1 MVYSSSNRLAYD
13 SYNQDSLRY
22 LKTQLIA
29 GALGLI
35 GLFIASYIP
44 FRFFERYNK
53 HILLLSILG
62 LLLVFSPLGHNV
74 SSGTGK
80 AFSRWVRIGKFQ
92 FQPVELIKLSMVI
105 YVAHF
110 LSRKRDKIQSLTHG
124 VLPSILILSIVF
136 LLLYIQPDFGSAV
149 LLGLVIVTLL
159 FVGGARP
166 SQIILLTGIACF
178 FVYASI
184 QHDSYKMGRILG
196 FINSLKS
203 PDDTNYQLSL
213 SLGALAHG
221 SLFGDGIGKSIHLRY
236 LPYPHTDFI
245 FTIIGEELGF
255 IGGVCVIALFML
267 FIWRGMHIALHVAD
281 RFASLLAFGIT
292 ILIGF
297 QTIVNI
303 GVVTGMMPTK
313 GLTLPFIS
321 YGGSSLLVSLISI
334 GILLNI
340 SRGIE
345 SKEVGEQENEEKK
358 WADGGE
364 EVKSKKWMNG
374 GLGMRKL
381 GKGKERKRGD
391 RQEQEIEYRFAK
403 FPRLPF
409 ENPYF
414 RHWVL
419 SFKNTQ
425 CLSPITN
432 IFISR
437 MRKTDAAYHNFR
449 RWDRWPYLS
458 GDWYRKGIN
467 LS

>member
-1 MVYSSSNRLAYD
+1 MNRQSVKLLSNQEAAYPLKGGIDHFLLFITFCLIAIGFVMVYSSSNGLAYEL
-13 SYNQDSLRY
+13 YNQDSLRF

-44 FRFFERYNK
+44 FRYYERFNK
-53 HILLLSILG
+53 HILIISILG
-62 LLLVFSPLGHNV
+62 LVLVFSPLGHDV
-74 SSGTGK
+74 SSETGK

-92 FQPVELIKLSMVI
+92 FQPVELIKLAMVI

-110 LSRKRDKIQSLTHG
+110 LSRKRDKIQSLIHG

-149 LLGLVIVTLL
+149 LLGLVVVTLL

-184 QHDSYKMGRILG
+184 QHDSYKMDRILG
-196 FINSLKS
+196 FIDSLKS
-203 PDDTNYQLSL
+203 PDNTNYQLSQ

-221 SLFGDGIGKSIHLRY
+221 SLLGEGIGKSSHLWY

-255 IGGVCVIALFML
+255 IGGVCVIVLFML
-267 FIWRGMHIALHVAD
+267 FIWRGTHIALHVTD

-292 ILIGF
+292 ILIGV

-340 SRGIE
+340 SRGME
-345 SKEVGEQENEEKK
+345 SEEVREQENDEKK
-358 WADGGE
+358 WTDGGE
-364 EVKSKKWMNG
+364 EGKWNKG
-374 GLGMRKL
+374 RHGLGRKKL
-381 GKGKERKRGD
+381 GKVRDE
-391 RQEQEIEYRFAK
+391 
-403 FPRLPF
+403 
-409 ENPYF
+409 
-414 RHWVL
+414 
-419 SFKNTQ
+419 
-425 CLSPITN
+425 
-432 IFISR
+432 
-437 MRKTDAAYHNFR
+437 
-449 RWDRWPYLS
+449 
-458 GDWYRKGIN
+458 
-467 LS
+467 